1 MLTIVKNED
10 VDKEYEENNECDY
23 DIADNNFVEDGD
35 NFVVDG
41 NEDGDQNFCE
51 EYRC

>member
-1 MLTIVKNED
+1 MKMLTKSMKTIMNAIIILEM
-10 VDKEYEENNECDY
+10 
-23 DIADNNFVEDGD
+23 IFFVEDGD

>member
-1 MLTIVKNED
+1 MFTIVNDED
-10 VDKEYEENNECDY
+10 VDKEDEDNNECDY
-23 DIADNNFVEDGD
+23 DIADN